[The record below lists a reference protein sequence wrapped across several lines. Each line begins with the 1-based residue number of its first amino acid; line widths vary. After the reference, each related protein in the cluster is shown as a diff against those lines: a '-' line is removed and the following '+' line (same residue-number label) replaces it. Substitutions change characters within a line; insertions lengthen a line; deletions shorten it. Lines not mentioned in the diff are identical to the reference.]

1 MLAVVEDCE
10 SLEILVVRAEDL
22 NAWREVAS
30 APS

>member
-22 NAWREVAS
+22 HAWRQVAS
-30 APS
+30 APR